1 MKKLMAL
8 ILLGLFSISFAGA
21 QDIDLPEYM
30 IEREVSVKELADLEV
45 RTNSLREE
53 FKHESSLM
61 QDTTDLIEGK
71 IQAAMIDSI
80 MRSLNKAQSLMDSIQ
95 SDSDLTRE
103 AIDSIKK
110 ELDVAEALIKELN
123 V

>member
-1 MKKLMAL
+1 
-8 ILLGLFSISFAGA
+8 
-21 QDIDLPEYM
+21 
-30 IEREVSVKELADLEV
+30 
-45 RTNSLREE
+45 
-53 FKHESSLM
+53 M

-80 MRSLNKAQSLMDSIQ
+80 LRSLNKAQSLMDSIQ
-95 SDSDLTRE
+95 SDADLTRE